1 MKEHE
6 DRDGCNKTATKPST
20 SERISVL
27 PSAIDDLIQVVE
39 RGNVEEIKERPQKR
53 AASIAA
59 SQALGVLSVPALPR
73 NAAPPSPERGRK
85 RNKT

>member
-39 RGNVEEIKERPQKR
+39 RGSVEEIKERPQKR
-53 AASIAA
+53 AIAA

-85 RNKT
+85 RKKR

>member
-6 DRDGCNKTATKPST
+6 DRDGCNKTATKPSN

-39 RGNVEEIKERPQKR
+39 RGNVEEIKDVSRQGGGVDEEARDPRP
-53 AASIAA
+53 ATGGGGGGSH
-59 SQALGVLSVPALPR
+59 G
-73 NAAPPSPERGRK
+73 RGR
-85 RNKT
+85 